1 MDTQGWQFWI
11 DRGGTF
17 TDIVARAPDGALSTL
32 KLLSENPSHYRDAAS
47 EGIRRILRGSDSDST
62 GRHTDRSSSPQR
74 IAAVKMGTTV
84 ATNALLERKGEPVVL
99 VTTAG
104 LGDVLRIGTQNR
116 PDIFAL
122 DIRLPEMLYERVIE
136 ATERLSAHGAV
147 VTALDED
154 ALRAQLE
161 AAHNAGLRSVAIA
174 FLHGYRF
181 PAHERRA
188 AEIAQDTGFEQI
200 SVSHQVS
207 PLMKLVPRGHTTLVD
222 AYLSPV
228 LDRYI
233 RNLRTGLSDLLGNA
247 SLLFMQSHGGLVRA
261 EAFRGKDSLLSGPAA
276 GVVGMAAAAQAA
288 GLRAVIGFDMG
299 GTSTD
304 VALYQGEFERTDDSL
319 VAGFRVNAPM
329 MRIHTVAAGGG
340 SILRFDAGR
349 LQAGPDSAGAW
360 PGPACYR
367 NNGPLTVTDANLLL
381 GRIHA
386 DYFPQ
391 VFGPDGNEPL
401 DRATVVAGFRA
412 LADQV
417 TAASGEPWSP
427 EALAAGFLR
436 IAVEKMANAIKTISV
451 QRGHDVTAFALVCFG
466 GAGGQH
472 ACQVADVLGIRKVL
486 IHPLAGVLSAY
497 GMGIAD
503 LRCVRQQTV
512 EATLDQAWLKDCA
525 SRFAPLEREA
535 VAELTNRD
543 ARDGSLSFV
552 RRLKLKPGS
561 ADTSLAVTWSADSR
575 LEDLLA
581 EFAVA
586 HRRHFGFDATGAQ
599 MMVESMEVEAIAV
612 MSHPEEP
619 RLRAV
624 EHSPAASEYRDIWFD
639 NELRN
644 TPVFRRIALK
654 PGARLAGPAL
664 IVESNAT
671 TVVETGWHA
680 RVNACNHLLLERVAP
695 AADHE
700 QLATACDPVMLEVF
714 NNLFMHI
721 AEQMGAVLENTAWSV
736 NIKERLDF
744 SCAIFDAHGDLV
756 ANAPHVPVHL
766 GSMGDSVQSILRANA
781 GSIRPGDVYLMNAP
795 YSGGTHLPDITV
807 VTPVFSDDGQQL
819 MFTVACRAH
828 HADVGGIT
836 PGSMPAESRSI
847 EQEGILFENLR
858 VVREG
863 VFAEQEVRRRLSSGR
878 FPARNPDQNV
888 ADLKAQIAANAR
900 GVSELANMVQRF
912 GLNVVHAYMQH
923 IKDNAEL
930 CVRRAVSRL
939 TDGSFRLTMDGGEHI
954 AVSIRT
960 DAVQG
965 TAIIDFTGTGPP
977 SLRNFNAPSSVARA
991 AVLYVFR
998 TLIRESIPLN
1008 AGCLKPLRIILP
1020 ANSLVDPS
1028 WPAAVVAGN
1037 VETSQCITDALLAA
1051 LSACAAS
1058 QGTMN
1063 NLTFGNAE
1071 HQYYETLC
1079 GGAGAGPD
1087 FDGASAVHTH
1097 MTNSRLTD
1105 PEVLEWRYPVRLLR
1119 FGIRHGSGGAGRHH
1133 GGNGVIREIEFLEAM
1148 HAAILSNRRT
1158 TAPFGLAGGASGL
1171 PGSNQL
1177 LRNNG
1182 EAIELGA
1189 TAELELRPGDRLRI
1203 STPGGGGYGQVA
1215 DRSGG
1220 TG

>member
-17 TDIVARAPDGALSTL
+17 TDIIARAPDGALKTM
-32 KLLSENPSHYRDAAS
+32 KLLSENPAQYRDAAS
-47 EGIRRILRGSDSDST
+47 EGIRRMFGGQDGHPGK
-62 GRHTDRSSSPQR
+62 GRQR

-122 DIRLPEMLYERVIE
+122 DIRLPPVLYDRVIE
-136 ATERLSAHGAV
+136 ATERMSAHGEV
-147 VTALDED
+147 VTALDEN
-154 ALRAQLE
+154 ALRAGLE
-161 AAHNAGLRSVAIA
+161 AAHAAGLRSVAIA

-181 PAHERRA
+181 PDHELRA
-188 AEIAQDTGFEQI
+188 AGIARAMGFDQV
-200 SVSHQVS
+200 SVSHQIS

-233 RNLRTGLSDLLGNA
+233 RNLREGLHDRLGSA

-276 GVVGMAAAAQAA
+276 GVVGMAAAAETA
-288 GLRAVIGFDMG
+288 GLHDVIGFDMG

-304 VALYQGEFERTDDSL
+304 VALYQGEFERTGDSL
-319 VAGFRVNAPM
+319 VAGVRVNAPM

-340 SILRFDAGR
+340 SVLRFDSGR

-367 NNGPLTVTDANLLL
+367 NGGPLTVTDANLLL
-381 GRIHA
+381 GRIQSDH
-386 DYFPQ
+386 FPQ
-391 VFGPDGNEPL
+391 VFGPQGNEPL
-401 DRATVVAGFRA
+401 DRDTVAAEFER
-412 LADQV
+412 LAAQV
-417 TAASGEPWSP
+417 TADSGESWSA
-427 EALAAGFLR
+427 ETLAAGFLR

-472 ACQVADVLGIRKVL
+472 ACQVADALGIRSVL

-503 LRCVRQQTV
+503 LRCMRQQTV
-512 EATLDQAWLKDCA
+512 EAPLEQTWLDDCA
-525 SRFAPLEREA
+525 ARFAPLERDA
-535 VAELTNRD
+535 VAELADRD
-543 ARDGSLSFV
+543 ADDGTVTFV
-552 RRLKLKPGS
+552 RRLKLKPGD
-561 ADTSLAVTWSADSR
+561 ADTALAVSWTPDSR
-575 LEDLLA
+575 LDDLLSA
-581 EFAVA
+581 FAA
-586 HRRHFGFDATGAQ
+586 SHRQHFGFDAPGAR
-599 MMVESMEVEAIAV
+599 MIVESIEVEAIAV
-612 MSHPEEP
+612 MARPEEHAQL
-619 RLRAV
+619 LR
-624 EHSPAASEYRDIWFD
+624 EHTPTASDHRDIWFD
-639 NELRN
+639 GERQR
-644 TPVFRRIALK
+644 TPVFRRTELQ
-654 PGARLAGPAL
+654 PGATLTGPAL

-671 TVVETGWHA
+671 TVVEPGWQA
-680 RVNACNHLLLERVAP
+680 TVNAFDHLLLERSRP
-695 AADHE
+695 AAGRERLD
-700 QLATACDPVMLEVF
+700 TACDPVMLEVF

-721 AEQMGAVLENTAWSV
+721 AEQMGAVLESTAWSV

-744 SCAIFDAHGDLV
+744 SCAIFDAHGDLI

-781 GSIRPGDVYLMNAP
+781 GRMRPGDVYLMNAP

-807 VTPVFSDDGQQL
+807 VTPVFDDASGQL
-819 MFTVACRAH
+819 RFTVACRAH
-828 HADVGGIT
+828 HADIGGIS
-836 PGSMPAESRSI
+836 PGSMPAESHSI
-847 EQEGILFENLR
+847 EQEGILFENLLA
-858 VVREG
+858 VRGGAFREHEIR
-863 VFAEQEVRRRLSSGR
+863 EQLSSGP
-878 FPARNPDQNV
+878 FPARNPDQNI

-900 GVSELANMVQRF
+900 GVSELEGMVKRF
-912 GLNVVHAYMQH
+912 SLPVVHAYMQH
-923 IKDNAEL
+923 IKDNAEQ
-930 CVRRAVSRL
+930 CVRRAISHL
-939 TDGSFRLTMDGGEHI
+939 SDGRFELTMDGGERI
-954 AVSIRT
+954 AVSVRT
-960 DAVQG
+960 DPAQG
-965 TAIIDFTGTGPP
+965 TAIIDFSGTGPQ
-977 SLRNFNAPSSVARA
+977 SARNFNAPSSIARA

-998 TLIRESIPLN
+998 TLISESIPLN
-1008 AGCLKPLRIILP
+1008 AGCLKPLKIVLP
-1020 ANSLVDPS
+1020 ENSLVDPR

-1087 FDGASAVHTH
+1087 FHGASAVHTH

-1105 PEVLEWRYPVRLLR
+1105 PEVLEWRYPVRLVH

-1133 GGNGVIREIEFLEAM
+1133 GGDGVIREIEFLVAM
-1148 HAAILSNRRT
+1148 HAAILSNRRN
-1158 TAPFGLAGGASGL
+1158 TAPFGLAGGEAGL
-1171 PGSNQL
+1171 AGSNRL
-1177 LRNNG
+1177 LRLRG
-1182 EAIELGA
+1182 EETELGA
-1189 TAELELRPGDRLRI
+1189 TAELELLAGDRLRI
-1203 STPGGGGYGQVA
+1203 STPGGGGFGAVSGQSA
-1215 DRSGG
+1215 QDG
-1220 TG
+1220 T